1 MELGVLRRLIKKTDS
16 KPRER
21 QCILV
26 IAGYAPSLI
35 NFRGPLL
42 RAFVSAGLEV
52 NCTAPEEDAETA
64 AQLQEIR
71 ARYAPLPVERNRIGI
86 GGDLRYAL
94 RVWRLCRRLR
104 PDYVLAYTAKPV
116 VFGCSAAALAR
127 VPRIYALV
135 TGLGYVFAGE
145 TRRHRLMQSIMRR
158 LYRFAFARCRR
169 VFLQNPD
176 DRDYF
181 VQRRVLDPAKAV
193 VVNGSG
199 VDIGYFRPVA
209 LPKGDE
215 IVFLLI
221 ARLIG
226 DKGIR
231 EYARAAERLRRR
243 YPQARFQLLG
253 PGDPSPNAISREE
266 VRAWAGAGVIEYLG
280 ETKDVRPF
288 LAAASVYV
296 LPSYYGEGTPRTVL
310 EAMAMGRPVITTDAP
325 GCRQTVEQNR
335 NGYLVPVRDADALAR
350 AMQRFIEKPSQIT
363 KMGKQSRIM
372 AETIFDARK
381 VNEQMLEAMGV

>member
-1 MELGVLRRLIKKTDS
+1 MLCALRD
-16 KPRER
+16 
-21 QCILV
+21 
-26 IAGYAPSLI
+26 
-35 NFRGPLL
+35 
-42 RAFVSAGLEV
+42 AGLEV
-52 NCTAPEEDAETA
+52 ICTAPEEDAGTA
-64 AQLQEIR
+64 AQLDAIG
-71 ARYAPLPVERNRIGI
+71 ARYLPLPVKRNRIGI

-94 RVWRLCRRLR
+94 RIWWLCRRLQ
-104 PDYVLAYTAKPV
+104 PDRVLAYTAKPV
-116 VFGCSAAALAR
+116 VFGCSAAALAG
-127 VPRIYALV
+127 VPHIYALV
-135 TGLGYVFAGE
+135 TGLGHVFTGS
-145 TRRHRLMQSIMRR
+145 TRRHYLMQSIMHR
-158 LYRFAFARCRR
+158 LYRLAFARCQR

-181 VQRRVLDPAKAV
+181 VERHALDPNKAV

-199 VDIGYFRPVA
+199 VDIGYFRPAA

-231 EYARAAERLRRR
+231 EYARAAEQLRRR

-253 PGDPSPNAISREE
+253 PRDPSPNAIPREE
-266 VRAWAGAGVIEYLG
+266 VQAWVGSGVIEYLG

-296 LPSYYGEGTPRTVL
+296 LPSYYREGTPRTAL

-372 AETIFDARK
+372 AETIFDVRK
-381 VNEQMLEAMGV
+381 VNERMLEAMGV